1 MMGSLIESL
10 LSTPVASVYAL
21 VGCALFGLTLQPGLA
36 RRYHINLPA
45 VYIALGAIATLLGF
59 PNISPLGS
67 ELQAGIITH
76 ASEMIVIVSLTAA
89 GLAID
94 LKAGWKRWNATWRLL
109 AITMPLTIIALIA
122 LGQWAGLGLAG
133 AVLLGAA
140 LAPTDPV
147 LARSVQ
153 VGGPGEDEDPTRI
166 ALTSEAGLNDG
177 LAFPFVWAAIA
188 LAAGTFDWT
197 HVIAYDGLYRVGMG
211 IAIGWG
217 VGWLLTRILFSTLGD
232 ARNDRSSPLI
242 VVLAATFIAYG
253 LAEFVHAYGFLS
265 VFIAARSGRKH
276 SPDTKMRE
284 ADDSAYASAA
294 HESADQFEGIL
305 MVLLLLWFGS
315 FVAAELWHQWQ
326 WTDLVI
332 ALALLLIVRPIA
344 GYVAMIGLGCSNSER
359 MKMAFFGIRG
369 MGTIFYIAYA
379 QTHAS
384 FDDIDAVWR
393 IAGLCILISVLM
405 HESLAGWMFNR
416 SRVAIPTGVPET
428 ADNHP
433 V

>member
-1 MMGSLIESL
+1 MTDTL
-10 LSTPVASVYAL
+10 LSNPVASFYAI
-21 VGCALFGLTLQPGLA
+21 VGFALFGLTLQPGLA
-36 RRYHINLPA
+36 RRYHLNLPA
-45 VYIALGAIATLLGF
+45 LYIGLGAVATWHGF
-59 PNISPLGS
+59 PHLSPLGS
-67 ELQAGIITH
+67 ELQAQIIKH
-76 ASEMIVIVSLTAA
+76 ASELIVIVSLTAA

-94 LKAGWKRWNATWRLL
+94 LKAGWRRWNATWRLL
-109 AITMPLTIIALIA
+109 GIAMPLTILALIF

-133 AVLLGAA
+133 AVLLGAS

-153 VGGPGEDEDPTRI
+153 VGGPGKDEDPTRI

-188 LAAGTFDWT
+188 LAAGTFDWGSLLL
-197 HVIAYDGLYRVGMG
+197 YDGLYRVGAG

-217 VGWLLTRILFSTLGD
+217 VGWLLMRMLFSKLGD
-232 ARNDRSSPLI
+232 ARNDRSYPLI
-242 VVLAATFIAYG
+242 VMLAATLIAYG

-276 SPDTKMRE
+276 SPDQKTRKE
-284 ADDSAYASAA
+284 GQEAYATEA

-305 MVLLLLWFGS
+305 MVMLLLWFGT
-315 FVAAELWHQWQ
+315 FVAAELWDQWR
-326 WTDLVI
+326 WTDLAV
-332 ALALLLIVRPIA
+332 ALALLLIVRPVVGILA
-344 GYVAMIGLGCSNSER
+344 LIGLDCDRSER
-359 MKMAFFGIRG
+359 FKMAFFGIRG

-379 QTHAS
+379 QTHAG
-384 FDDIDAVWR
+384 FDDIEAVWR

-405 HESLAGWMFNR
+405 HESLAGWLFNR
-416 SRVAIPTGVPET
+416 SRVGIPAGMRR
-428 ADNHP
+428 AKDSHP

>member
-1 MMGSLIESL
+1 ML
-10 LSTPVASVYAL
+10 LSNPVACFYAL
-21 VGCALFGLTLQPGLA
+21 IGFALFGLTLQPGLA

-45 VYIALGAIATLLGF
+45 VYIALGAVAVLLGF
-59 PNISPLGS
+59 PHISPLGS
-67 ELQAGIITH
+67 ELQAKIVTH
-76 ASEMIVIVSLTAA
+76 ASELIVIVSLTAA

-109 AITMPLTIIALIA
+109 GVAMPLTILALVF

-153 VGGPGEDEDPTRI
+153 VGGPGGDEDPTRI

-197 HVIAYDGLYRVGMG
+197 SFLAYDVLYRVGMG
-211 IAIGWG
+211 IAVGWG
-217 VGWLLTRILFSTLGD
+217 VGWVLTQLVFSGVGD
-232 ARNDRSSPLI
+232 AANERSRPLI
-242 VVLAATFIAYG
+242 VMLAATLIAYG
-253 LAEFVHAYGFLS
+253 LAEFIHAYGFLS
-265 VFIAARSGRKH
+265 VFIAARSGRRH
-276 SPDTKMRE
+276 DRDHEVRSR
-284 ADDSAYASAA
+284 DDEAYATEA
-294 HESADQFEGIL
+294 HESADQLEGIM
-305 MVLLLLWFGS
+305 MVILLLWFGT
-315 FVAAELWHQWQ
+315 FVAAELWHQWR
-326 WTDLVI
+326 WSDLLI
-332 ALALLLIVRPIA
+332 ALALLFVVRPLA
-344 GYVAMIGLGCSNSER
+344 GWLAMVGYGADARER
-359 MKMAFFGIRG
+359 FKMAFFGIRG

-379 QTHAS
+379 QTHAP

-405 HESLAGWMFNR
+405 HESLAGWLFNR
-416 SRVAIPTGVPET
+416 SHVSIPAGASSRKDTYSV
-428 ADNHP
+428 
-433 V
+433 

>member
-1 MMGSLIESL
+1 MINTL
-10 LSTPVASVYAL
+10 LSNPVACVYAL
-21 VGCALFGLTLQPGLA
+21 IGFALFGLTLQPALA

-45 VYIALGAIATLLGF
+45 IYIALGVIATLLGF
-59 PNISPLGS
+59 PHISPLGS
-67 ELQAGIITH
+67 ELQAKIITH
-76 ASEMIVIVSLTAA
+76 ASELIVIVSLTAA

-94 LKAGWKRWNATWRLL
+94 LKASWRRWNATWRLL
-109 AITMPLTIIALIA
+109 GIAMPLTIIALVF

-133 AVLLGAA
+133 AILLGAS

-153 VGGPGEDEDPTRI
+153 VGGPGGDEDPTRI

-188 LAAGTFDWT
+188 LAAGTFNWT
-197 HVIAYDGLYRVGMG
+197 EFLAYDAVYRVAAG
-211 IAIGWG
+211 IMIGWG
-217 VGWLLTRILFSTLGD
+217 VGWVVSRLVFSKFGD
-232 ARNDRSSPLI
+232 AANDRSSPLI
-242 VVLAATFIAYG
+242 VMLAATFIAYG
-253 LAEFVHAYGFLS
+253 LAEFIHAYGFLS

-276 SPDTKMRE
+276 DRDSQVRQS
-284 ADDSAYASAA
+284 DDSAYAAEA

-305 MVLLLLWFGS
+305 MVILLLWFGT
-315 FVAAELWHQWQ
+315 FVAAELWDQWQ
-326 WTDLVI
+326 WSDLVI
-332 ALALLLIVRPIA
+332 ALALLLVVRPVA
-344 GYVAMIGLGCSNSER
+344 GWIAMIGFDGPRTEKF
-359 MKMAFFGIRG
+359 KMAFFGIRG

-379 QTHAS
+379 QTHAQ

-405 HESLAGWMFNR
+405 HESLAGWLFNR
-416 SRVAIPTGVPET
+416 SRVAIPAGRSD
-428 ADNHP
+428 AKDNHP

>member
-1 MMGSLIESL
+1 LINTL
-10 LSTPVASVYAL
+10 LSNPVACVYAL
-21 VGCALFGLTLQPGLA
+21 IGFALFGLTLQPALA

-45 VYIALGAIATLLGF
+45 IYIALGVIATLLGF
-59 PNISPLGS
+59 PHISPLGS
-67 ELQAGIITH
+67 ELQAKIITH
-76 ASEMIVIVSLTAA
+76 ASELIVIVSLTAA

-94 LKAGWKRWNATWRLL
+94 LKASWRRWNATWRLL
-109 AITMPLTIIALIA
+109 GIAMPLTIIALVF

-133 AVLLGAA
+133 AILLGAS

-153 VGGPGEDEDPTRI
+153 VGGPGGDEDPTRI

-188 LAAGTFDWT
+188 LAAGTFNWT
-197 HVIAYDGLYRVGMG
+197 EFLAYDAVYRVAAG
-211 IAIGWG
+211 IMIGWG
-217 VGWLLTRILFSTLGD
+217 VGWVVSRLVFSKFGD
-232 ARNDRSSPLI
+232 AANDRSSPLI
-242 VVLAATFIAYG
+242 VMLAATFIAYG
-253 LAEFVHAYGFLS
+253 LAEFIHAYGFLS

-276 SPDTKMRE
+276 DRDSQVRQS
-284 ADDSAYASAA
+284 DDSAYAAEA

-305 MVLLLLWFGS
+305 MVILLLWFGT
-315 FVAAELWHQWQ
+315 FVAAELWDQWQ
-326 WTDLVI
+326 WSDLVI
-332 ALALLLIVRPIA
+332 ALALLLVVRPVA
-344 GYVAMIGLGCSNSER
+344 GWIAMIGFDGPRTEKF
-359 MKMAFFGIRG
+359 KMAFFGIRG

-379 QTHAS
+379 QTHAQ

-405 HESLAGWMFNR
+405 HESLAGWLFNR
-416 SRVAIPTGVPET
+416 SRVAIPAGRSD
-428 ADNHP
+428 AKDNHP